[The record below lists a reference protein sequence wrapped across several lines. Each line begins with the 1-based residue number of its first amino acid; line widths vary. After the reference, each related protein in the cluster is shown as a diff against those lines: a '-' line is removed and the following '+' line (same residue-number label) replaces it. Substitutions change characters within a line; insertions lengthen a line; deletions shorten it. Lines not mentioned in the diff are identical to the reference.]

1 MERDAVCKCRLMPTG
16 YKLATQQNTA
26 GLQADSVPHCNT
38 RKQLSRQGACPCAGL
53 DSFAALSV
61 MGHLQ
66 NVAQVT
72 QQTVIATIHQ
82 PRSAIW
88 EMFDTVSADPQA
100 H

>member
-1 MERDAVCKCRLMPTG
+1 ML
-16 YKLATQQNTA
+16 
-26 GLQADSVPHCNT
+26 SVLVWLP
-38 RKQLSRQGACPCAGL
+38 AGL

-61 MGHLQ
+61 MGYLQ
-66 NVAQVT
+66 DITTAN

-88 EMFDTVSADPQA
+88 EMFHTVRERQGRCALG